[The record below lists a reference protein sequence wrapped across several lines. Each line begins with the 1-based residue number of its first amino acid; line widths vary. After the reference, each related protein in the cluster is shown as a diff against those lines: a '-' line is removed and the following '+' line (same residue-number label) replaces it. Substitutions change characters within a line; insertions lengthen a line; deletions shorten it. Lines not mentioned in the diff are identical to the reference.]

1 MFVSLFK
8 MTDHKSEIRFQLSLE
23 EDREHHDADLTHT
36 LSLPLRDL
44 QFGFVDFPYIFSL
57 NFKQF
62 FQLKKPNNLKMSVS

>member
-8 MTDHKSEIRFQLSLE
+8 MTDHKSEIRFKLSLE

-44 QFGFVDFPYIFSL
+44 QFGFVDFPYI
-57 NFKQF
+57 
-62 FQLKKPNNLKMSVS
+62 